1 MKLINLENAIR
12 GLANDIV
19 DQAKKNL
26 VDEKKS
32 HGELYSTLRSE
43 IQQKTNE
50 FIVTKVLKPPNF
62 FQNHLIGF

>member
-1 MKLINLENAIR
+1 MKLINLEQAIR

-32 HGELYSTLRSE
+32 HGPLYATLRSE
-43 IQQKTNE
+43 IEQKTNE
-50 FIVTKVLKPPNF
+50 FIVKF
-62 FQNHLIGF
+62 